1 MTFILKQIF
10 AFINLLNSETGTN
23 QIATGIACGLILG
36 FAPVFSLQTAL
47 VIFLLF
53 FFRIQIGAATV
64 SAFFFKFIAW
74 ILDPLHNW
82 VGMKILETES
92 LRPLFTELYNMPI
105 VPLTRFYNSI
115 VMGSAAISIVLA
127 IPMFFLARVLV
138 EKYRDKVYRRY
149 KESKFFKA
157 LSATKFYKWYL
168 KYQELY

>member
-10 AFINLLNSETGTN
+10 AFLNLLNSETGTN

-53 FFRIQIGAATV
+53 FFRIQIGAAMI
-64 SAFFFKFIAW
+64 SAFFFKFVAW
-74 ILDPLHNW
+74 ILDPIHNW
-82 VGMKILETES
+82 VGMQILEMES

-115 VMGSAAISIVLA
+115 VMGSGVVSVMLA
-127 IPMFFLARVLV
+127 VPLFFFARYLV
-138 EKYRDKVYRRY
+138 EKYREQVYRRY
-149 KESKFFKA
+149 KQSKFFKV
-157 LSATKFYKWYL
+157 LSATKFYQLYL